1 MCALVPGNF
10 SPSLLCAC
18 GPLDMG
24 AEPILGVVSLGVEA
38 TMWTWKQLLALGLG
52 VSLTQALQIL
62 F

>member
-10 SPSLLCAC
+10 SPSLLCGC

-24 AEPILGVVSLGVEA
+24 AEPISGVVSLGVEA